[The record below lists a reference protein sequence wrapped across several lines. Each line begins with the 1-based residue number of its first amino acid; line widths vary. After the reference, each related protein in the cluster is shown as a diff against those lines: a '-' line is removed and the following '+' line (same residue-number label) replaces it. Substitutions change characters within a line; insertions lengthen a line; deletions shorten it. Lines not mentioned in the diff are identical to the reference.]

1 MQKIRVIVL
10 WAMRGMI
17 IAFALWPAAASAR
30 QTSARPDSTLAPE
43 LALQGVPLQASFLK
57 KPRDGEIMLKPV
69 YLPAVRMSPEARRK
83 MRGMLIPDNILNMTK
98 DAFLR
103 CYVENQG
110 VFRPGFF
117 GADKAAIIARLNE
130 WFGEN
135 NWQIGYLVNGKMV
148 GREEV
153 LRLYEDAYVE
163 YFRANP
169 EQLKWLLSEASDVY
183 DTALSNAGRMNY
195 DDQETPDNHYH
206 DIAIRR
212 AVTRLGKSFQGQ
224 RLIHVRGP
232 RTEGYSLNPGYIP
245 FHKPELIVKPQL
257 AGWWRP
263 YSIEAFYQSAK
274 EIILISAAVE
284 PRPEYDIQPQSPLD
298 QSI

>member
-117 GADKAAIIARLNE
+117 GADKPAIITKLNA

-135 NWQIGYLVNGKMV
+135 NWQLGYLIEGKIV
-148 GREEV
+148 SREEV

-163 YFRANP
+163 YFKAN
-169 EQLKWLLSEASDVY
+169 LNDLAWLLSEASDVY
-183 DTALSNAGRMNY
+183 DNALSNVGRMDYN
-195 DDQETPDNHYH
+195 DQETPDSHYQ

-212 AVTRLGKSFQGQ
+212 AVQRLGQTFKGN
-224 RLIHVRGP
+224 RLIQVRGP
-232 RTEGYSLNPGYIP
+232 RSEGYFLNPGFVP
-245 FHKPELIVKPQL
+245 FHKPELIMQPQL
-257 AGWWRP
+257 AGWWKP
-263 YSIEAFYQSAK
+263 NSIEAFYQSAK
-274 EIILISAAVE
+274 EIILISAALVSQSE
-284 PRPEYDIQPQSPLD
+284 QTIQSQSID